1 MVNVKINGGRNADLL
16 LDTGASGLV
25 TTRDKVGDGSLGAK
39 VGGGQS
45 CFSGGLC
52 YNYETYNTTVDLGDG
67 AVGTA
72 PVNIVTDIPGD
83 PNYEN
88 SVANFK
94 QFFSWGSDGVLGVA
108 ANSPGPGPVPVP
120 TAAMPGELS
129 DGLLIHQNV
138 YPFGL
143 GGYMILGPNLYPT
156 RVSVPGAS
164 DTYVKVSINGGPKQ
178 NAGAIIDSGG
188 VYGTLNRSLFPQTGS
203 SVPVG
208 TKIDVYA
215 MDGTTLLY
223 SYTTQGGEAA
233 TPYIESGLFNTGN
246 APYAQGP
253 IYINYGFNEPYG
265 IGSTDFA
272 IW

>member
-1 MVNVKINGGRNADLL
+1 
-16 LDTGASGLV
+16 
-25 TTRDKVGDGSLGAK
+25 
-39 VGGGQS
+39 
-45 CFSGGLC
+45 
-52 YNYETYNTTVDLGDG
+52 
-67 AVGTA
+67 
-72 PVNIVTDIPGD
+72 
-83 PNYEN
+83 
-88 SVANFK
+88 
-94 QFFSWGSDGVLGVA
+94 
-108 ANSPGPGPVPVP
+108 
-120 TAAMPGELS
+120 
-129 DGLLIHQNV
+129 
-138 YPFGL
+138 
-143 GGYMILGPNLYPT
+143 
-156 RVSVPGAS
+156 
-164 DTYVKVSINGGPKQ
+164 VKVSINGGPKQ